1 MTAREQA
8 RAAYAQ
14 ASHAD
19 DLRALCAG
27 DLFFL
32 LVHGMGRADMDNDF
46 CFARCREV
54 QAVPDGCLDLWARE
68 HYKSTIITVGLTI
81 QNILNNPGLT
91 VGIFSHTR
99 PIAKAFLRQIK
110 REFETNRL
118 LQELFPH
125 ICPPA
130 KGEFRTWS
138 EDGGIVVRR
147 ENNPKENTV
156 EAWGL
161 VDGQPT
167 GKHFDLLIYD
177 DVVTLES
184 VSTSEQIA
192 KTTEAWR
199 LSLNLGARGGVRR
212 MIGTRY
218 HANDTYAELIKS
230 GSVSVRLHPAT
241 SDGTFEGE
249 PVLLSREVLDEK
261 RRDMGPYVFACQ
273 MLQNPLAD
281 KADGFR
287 TEWLR
292 YWRPAENLWRPMNRV
307 ILVDPAGSKKKGSD
321 YSVFCVAGWNM
332 DKGIYLIHGERARLN
347 LTERT
352 AAVFRLA
359 RQFDPLVVGYEPYGL
374 QSDIEHIQGEMTRLN
389 YHFAIRPLGGATAKI
404 DRIRRLIPWFE
415 QGRMFLPAQASF
427 RDGEGRIRDF
437 TREFVE
443 EEYESFPVCAH
454 DDMLDCLARAV
465 DPEVNVPFPD
475 GADGRSAVEKELD
488 RMRETNRA
496 LNGERH
502 GLKYGYTAGPGGAS
516 W

>member
-1 MTAREQA
+1 MTRQEAHK
-8 RAAYAQ
+8 AYAQ
-14 ASHAD
+14 ARSPE
-19 DLRALCAG
+19 DLRALCCG

-32 LVHGMGRADMDNDF
+32 LVRAMGRSDMDNEF
-46 CFARCREV
+46 CYSRCREV
-54 QAVPDGCLDLWARE
+54 QATPDGCLDLWARE
-68 HYKSTIITVGLTI
+68 HYKSTIITVGKTI
-81 QNILNNPGLT
+81 QDILCNPSLT

-110 REFETNRL
+110 REFESNQL

-125 ICPPA
+125 ICPPGR
-130 KGEFRTWS
+130 GETRTWS
-138 EDGGIVVRR
+138 EDAGIVVQRA
-147 ENNPKENTV
+147 NNPKENTV

-167 GKHFDLLIYD
+167 SKHFDLLIYD

-184 VSTSEQIA
+184 VSTPEQIT

-218 HANDTYAELIKS
+218 HANDTYDTLLRQKS
-230 GSVSVRLHPAT
+230 VVPRILPAT
-241 SDGTFEGE
+241 ADGTFEGE
-249 PVLLSREVLDEK
+249 PVFLSRELLDEK

-287 TEWLR
+287 AGWLQ
-292 YWRPAENLWRPMNRV
+292 YWTTAEDHWKPMNRV
-307 ILVDPAGSKKKGSD
+307 ILVDPAGSKKKSSD
-321 YSVFCVAGWNM
+321 YSVFCVVGWNS
-332 DKGIYLIHGERARLN
+332 DQRLYLIHGERARRN

-352 AAVFRLA
+352 KTIFRLV
-359 RQFDPLVVGYEPYGL
+359 RQYQPLFVGYEQYGL
-374 QSDIEHIQGEMTRLN
+374 QSDIEHIQGEMSREN
-389 YHFAIRPLGGATAKI
+389 FHFQIQPLGGQTAKI

-415 QGRMFLPAQASF
+415 QRRIFLPIQSPF
-427 RDGEGRIRDF
+427 HDGDTVRNF
-437 TREFVE
+437 TSLFVE
-443 EEYESFPVCAH
+443 EEFTSFPVCAH

-465 DPEVNVPFPD
+465 DPQLNVPWPD
-475 GADGRSAVEKELD
+475 AVDGRSAVEKELE
-488 RMRETNRA
+488 RMEEARRA
-496 LNGERH
+496 MNDGP
-502 GLKYGYTAGPGGAS
+502 GAAMGVMYGYDQQQGAQ